1 MDNLYLVPGSKS
13 YVYLGNP
20 SSDKGVVA
28 RIGSSKLEV
37 NRGTRAANWKE
48 VAVKDDIPTPSY
60 KYHIYAV
67 FLNGDTD
74 PSSYSVT
81 NKYVFFTDIYT
92 TKDPDT
98 ITTKTIYSDLL
109 SNMI

>member
-1 MDNLYLVPGSKS
+1 MSNLYIVPGVKS
-13 YVYLGNP
+13 YVYLGDP
-20 SSDKGVVA
+20 SSSKGAVA
-28 RIGSSKLEV
+28 RIGSSRLEV
-37 NRGTRAANWKE
+37 NRGLKAPNWKE
-48 VAVKDDIPTPSY
+48 VAVKDDIPTPLY
-60 KYHIYAV
+60 EYHIYAV

-98 ITTKTIYSDLL
+98 ITTETIYSDLL
-109 SNMI
+109 SKMI

>member
-1 MDNLYLVPGSKS
+1 MSNLYIVPGVKS
-13 YVYLGNP
+13 YVYLGDP
-20 SSDKGVVA
+20 SSSKGAVA
-28 RIGSSKLEV
+28 RIGSSRLEV
-37 NRGTRAANWKE
+37 NRGLTAGNWKE

-98 ITTKTIYSDLL
+98 ITTETIYSDLL